1 MYGILTTTG
10 ITIDGQEKLNKKSIY
25 VNVKVS
31 DKLEKNCAI

>member
-10 ITIDGQEKLNKKSIY
+10 IITDGQEKLNKKSIHM
-25 VNVKVS
+25 NVEVS